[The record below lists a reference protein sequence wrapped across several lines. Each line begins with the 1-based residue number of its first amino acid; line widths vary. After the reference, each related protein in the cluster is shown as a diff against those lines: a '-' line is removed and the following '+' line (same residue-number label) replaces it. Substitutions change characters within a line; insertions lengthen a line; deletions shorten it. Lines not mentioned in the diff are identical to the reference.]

1 MDGFRVTET
10 GDFRITEA
18 GDSRTTEQFFEAFAS
33 VVANGTL
40 DSTAVIRYN
49 GATSLSNIGSAIY
62 IGVASRI
69 GATRLNASS
78 LISPTG
84 NLKANVFSDL
94 EAQGS
99 SVVEP
104 KLILNGLMDVQASST
119 LATIAGFKLSGE
131 FTGTAET
138 TLDTS
143 IRYIAEALFGPNFDG
158 VTRITEDG
166 NTRITEDGDVR
177 ISVGYSPNAVYGS
190 LVVNSDR
197 IPFDAIAYTKF
208 NGVWEEFT
216 PYVNRDGVWT
226 IPEKMY
232 KNINGNWKRIY

>member
-10 GDFRITEA
+10 GDFRITES
-18 GDSRTTEQFFEAFAS
+18 GDSRTTEQFFEAFSS
-33 VVANGTL
+33 VVATGSL
-40 DSTAVIRYN
+40 DSLASIRYN

-62 IGVASRI
+62 IGVAERI

-78 LISPTG
+78 LVTPTG

-94 EAQGS
+94 ESSGS
-99 SVVEP
+99 AVIEP
-104 KLILNGLMDVQASST
+104 KLILNGLADLTTDSEI
-119 LATIAGFKLSGE
+119 ATIAGFKLNGQTSLS
-131 FTGTAET
+131 ADT
-138 TLDTS
+138 TLDNAS
-143 IRYIAEALFGPNFDG
+143 DYIANALFGPNFDG

-166 NTRITEDGDVR
+166 NIRVTEDGNTR

-190 LVVNSDR
+190 LIVNSDK
-197 IPFDAIAYTKF
+197 IPFTAIAYTKF
-208 NGVWEEFT
+208 NGVWDEFT
-216 PYVNRDGVWT
+216 PYVNRNGVWV